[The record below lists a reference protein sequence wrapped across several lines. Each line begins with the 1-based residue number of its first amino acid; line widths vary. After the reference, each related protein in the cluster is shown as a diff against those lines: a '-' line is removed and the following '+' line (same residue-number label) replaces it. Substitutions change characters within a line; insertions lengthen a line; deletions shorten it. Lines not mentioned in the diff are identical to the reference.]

1 MKGYLDTS
9 EEVLKKLN
17 TKRTGLSAEEAAG
30 RLMADGK
37 NKLKEAKPVPLWR
50 RFLSQLADPMIIILI
65 AAAVVSGMTAVYAGE
80 SFADV
85 IIIMIVVLINA
96 VLGVAQESKA
106 EKAIAAL
113 QEIAA
118 ATSKVMRDGKQQTIR
133 SEELVRGDIIVLEA
147 GDAVP
152 ADGRILECA
161 SMKVEEA
168 ALTGES
174 VPVLKTERVLSLE
187 EGTKDVPLGDRK
199 NMVYMGSTVVYGRG
213 AAVVTGTG
221 MDTEMGKIADALT
234 QAKDNE
240 TPLQG
245 KLSQLSRILSVLV
258 LAICVIIFAV
268 SLLRAY
274 PAISGHTVMDTF
286 MIAVSLAVAA
296 IPEGLAAVVTIVLSI
311 GVTNMSRKHAIIRKL
326 TAVETLGCTQIICS
340 DKTGTLTQNRM
351 TVVEHTGSDE
361 TALAAAM
368 ALCNDAHLND

>member
-96 VLGVAQESKA
+96 VLGVAQESRA

-152 ADGRILECA
+152 ADGRILECD

-258 LAICVIIFAV
+258 LAICVIIFGGG
-268 SLLRAY
+268 SHTGRTGGRCHHRALHRRHQY
-274 PAISGHTVMDTF
+274 VQETCCHPEADGRGDSWVHPDHLFRQNGNADAEPDDRRRTHRIRRDGTGGGH
-286 MIAVSLAVAA
+286 
-296 IPEGLAAVVTIVLSI
+296 
-311 GVTNMSRKHAIIRKL
+311 
-326 TAVETLGCTQIICS
+326 
-340 DKTGTLTQNRM
+340 GTLQRR
-351 TVVEHTGSDE
+351 SFKR
-361 TALAAAM
+361 
-368 ALCNDAHLND
+368 

>member
-96 VLGVAQESKA
+96 VLGVAQESRA

-245 KLSQLSRILSVLV
+245 KLSQLSRILSVRHLRDY
-258 LAICVIIFAV
+258 ICSQLTARLSGHF
-268 SLLRAY
+268 RAY
-274 PAISGHTVMDTF
+274 GHGYVYDRREPGGGSHTGRTGGRCHHRALHRRHQYVQETCCH
-286 MIAVSLAVAA
+286 
-296 IPEGLAAVVTIVLSI
+296 PEADGRGDSWVHPDHLFRQNGNADAEPDDRRRTH
-311 GVTNMSRKHAIIRKL
+311 RIRRDG
-326 TAVETLGCTQIICS
+326 TGGGH
-340 DKTGTLTQNRM
+340 GTLQRR
-351 TVVEHTGSDE
+351 SFKR
-361 TALAAAM
+361 
-368 ALCNDAHLND
+368 

>member
-37 NKLKEAKPVPLWR
+37 NKLEEAKPVSLWR

-147 GDAVP
+147 GMRCRQTAGFWNAP
-152 ADGRILECA
+152 A
-161 SMKVEEA
+161 
-168 ALTGES
+168 
-174 VPVLKTERVLSLE
+174 
-187 EGTKDVPLGDRK
+187 
-199 NMVYMGSTVVYGRG
+199 
-213 AAVVTGTG
+213 
-221 MDTEMGKIADALT
+221 
-234 QAKDNE
+234 
-240 TPLQG
+240 
-245 KLSQLSRILSVLV
+245 
-258 LAICVIIFAV
+258 
-268 SLLRAY
+268 
-274 PAISGHTVMDTF
+274 
-286 MIAVSLAVAA
+286 
-296 IPEGLAAVVTIVLSI
+296 
-311 GVTNMSRKHAIIRKL
+311 
-326 TAVETLGCTQIICS
+326 
-340 DKTGTLTQNRM
+340 
-351 TVVEHTGSDE
+351 
-361 TALAAAM
+361 
-368 ALCNDAHLND
+368 